1 MNAAWANRWTLL
13 LVFIG
18 LLLFALASAGVGVH
32 G

>member
-18 LLLFALASAGVGVH
+18 LLLFTLASVVH